1 MAKEKLVKKTIDT
14 YTGESD
20 ITSPLKAI
28 RQYCKVWCM
37 NNSSNE
43 VDLCTTTDCQLY
55 KFRYGKNPHNNRDY
69 SKNISN
75 LAAKRSSQSS
85 FSGQAV
91 SSEEN

>member
-37 NNSSNE
+37 NSSANE

-55 KFRYGKNPHNNRDY
+55 KFRYGKNPHAHGGGGG
-69 SKNISN
+69 NIAN
-75 LAAKRSSQSS
+75 LVYGHRPGAEDETTEGLK
-85 FSGQAV
+85 
-91 SSEEN
+91 